1 MITRKEFL
9 QTLAAATAVAA
20 LPKTTCCAEP
30 TRSAATEASAN
41 RLHAS
46 RPDAST
52 VKAKRGVSL
61 YCYQEGFYNRTM
73 TLEDCIAEASA
84 IGAYGIE
91 MLAEEMV
98 PDFPNPSKQWV
109 DHWHSLMDKYATVPD
124 TYTQFQNT
132 YLRKNYELSVDEG
145 LAMLETDFKLAKLL
159 GFTHMRM
166 LIGTPIDVIE
176 KSLPLAEKYGIW
188 MGSEVHA
195 PSSLESP
202 LVRKWIEV
210 IDRTKTKH
218 WGLNP
223 DFGIFQSRPNHVQR
237 DRMIR
242 DGALQASIATYVE
255 QAWGDGVPRERA
267 AGEISKMGAK
277 DGDRAYLDT
286 VYAIRMD
293 NPKLLAQLMPYIRH
307 CHGKFWEMTQDYEER
322 SIPYEQIIP
331 VMIEGGFDGYIASEY
346 EGQRYVQDVCGADD
360 LEQVRRQHVMF
371 KRLGMV

>member
-9 QTLAAATAVAA
+9 QTLAGATATAAA
-20 LPKTTCCAEP
+20 LPVTASVAASSP
-30 TRSAATEASAN
+30 TASETPKN
-41 RLHAS
+41 K
-46 RPDAST
+46 
-52 VKAKRGVSL
+52 VKRGVSL
-61 YCYQEGFYNRTM
+61 YSYQESFYNRSM

-98 PDFPNPSKQWV
+98 PDFPNPPNQWV
-109 DHWHSLMDKYATVPD
+109 IQWHALMDKYGTVAD

-132 YLRKNYELSVDEG
+132 YLRKTRELTVDEG
-145 LAMLETDFKLAKLL
+145 VEMLEMDFRLAKRL
-159 GFTHMRM
+159 GFRNMRM

-176 KSLPLAEKYGIW
+176 KSLPLAEKNDIW

-195 PSSLESP
+195 PFSLESP
-202 LVRKWIEV
+202 LTRKWIEV

-223 DFGIFQSRPNHVQR
+223 DFGIFQSRPNRVQR
-237 DRMIR
+237 ERMIR
-242 DGALQASIATYVE
+242 DGALQASIASHIE
-255 QAWGDGVPRERA
+255 EAWADHVPRERTSA
-267 AGEISKMGAK
+267 EIAKMGAR
-277 DGDRAYLDT
+277 DGDKAYLDT
-286 VYAIRMD
+286 VYAIKMD
-293 NPKLLAQLMPYIRH
+293 DPKLLIELMPHIRH
-307 CHGKFWEMTQDYEER
+307 CHGKFWEMTENYEER

-331 VMIEGGFDGYIASEY
+331 AMIEGGYDGYIASEY

-371 KRLGMV
+371 KRLGMA

>member
-9 QTLAAATAVAA
+9 QTLVGATAATAMTS
-20 LPKTTCCAEP
+20 LPESSSAEAP
-30 TRSAATEASAN
+30 THTPNSSK
-41 RLHAS
+41 
-46 RPDAST
+46 

-98 PDFPNPSKQWV
+98 PDFPNPSNRWVEQWFA
-109 DHWHSLMDKYATVPD
+109 LMDKYHTVPD

-132 YLRKNYELSVDEG
+132 YLRKNSELTVDEG
-145 LAMLETDFKLAKLL
+145 VEMLEMDFKLAKRL

-166 LIGTPIDVIE
+166 LIGTPLEVME

-195 PSSLESP
+195 PSSLENP
-202 LVRKWIEV
+202 LTQKWIEI

-223 DFGIFQSRPNHVQR
+223 DFGIFQSRPNKVQR

-242 DGALQASIATYVE
+242 DGALQASIAEHIE
-255 QAWGDGVPRERA
+255 QSWKDQVPRDRA
-267 AGEISKMGAK
+267 SAEIEKMGVK
-277 DGDRAYLDT
+277 EGDRAYLNI
-286 VYAIRMD
+286 VYSIKMD
-293 NPKLLAQLMPYIRH
+293 NPKLLGQLMPYIRH
-307 CHGKFWEMTQDYEER
+307 CHGKFWEMTEDYEER

-331 VMIEGGFDGYIASEY
+331 AMIEGGFDGYIASEY

-360 LEQVRRQHVMF
+360 LEQVRRQHVML